1 MRHLRYISFFVV
13 LALLLSATA
22 TAAEIGGRGGIY
34 PSEEMDDL
42 FASLP
47 NEVKSELMAFWEAE
61 SDADR
66 LSAVRDKL
74 DIFYW
79 IRYVH
84 STAVSFLLPGFT
96 SCASLLCVIA
106 VSALLKKYLA
116 EGPCADIGNF
126 AVASVTGVTVCG
138 IAVTYVNAAVGFISR
153 LSAVML
159 AMLPVMNAILLTSG
173 ELTSAGVSS
182 AGLML
187 YVTVTEKV
195 TETVLVPLAGI
206 LLSLCSVTGVFRGVN
221 ISSLVSGIRKVVMTL
236 MGFSLL
242 IYSFVMGIQSSLAQS
257 ADSLSMK
264 TARFAIGTYVPI
276 VGGALSDALTTISA
290 GLTVIKRFTGSVG
303 IVIILLTVL
312 PTVISLFIGRL
323 SLLACKSVAEAVECD
338 SAAGIIGDA
347 ESVLS
352 LFLAF
357 AVLTGVFFIFATV
370 LFMNTGVGFS

>member
-1 MRHLRYISFFVV
+1 MTKLRVLAVSFAI
-13 LALLLSATA
+13 ALLLALPVF
-22 TAAEIGGRGGIY
+22 AESGGRGGIY
-34 PSEEMDDL
+34 PSEEMDAL
-42 FASLP
+42 LNSLP
-47 NEVKSELMAFWEAE
+47 DEVKDELTEFRLADN
-61 SDADR
+61 DADR
-66 LSAVRDKL
+66 LGAVRDKL

-79 IRYVH
+79 IRYV
-84 STAVSFLLPGFT
+84 FNIILDCLLPGIT
-96 SCASLLCVIA
+96 SCAPLLCIIA
-106 VSALLKKYLA
+106 VSAILKKYIS
-116 EGPCADIGNF
+116 EGPCAEVGNF
-126 AVASVTGVTVCG
+126 VLATVTGVTVCG
-138 IAVTYVNAAVGFISR
+138 MAVTYVNTAVSFISR
-153 LSAVML
+153 ISSVMM
-159 AMLPVMNAILLTSG
+159 AMTPVMNAILLTSG

-195 TETVLVPLAGI
+195 TEIVLVPLSGI

-242 IYSFVMGIQSSLAQS
+242 IYSFVMGIQSSLAKS

-276 VGGALSDALTTISA
+276 VGGALSDALATVTA

-312 PTVISLFIGRL
+312 PTVVSLFIGRL
-323 SLLACKSVAEAVECD
+323 SLLMCKSVAEALECD
-338 SAAGIIGDA
+338 SAVGIIGDA

-357 AVLTGVFFIFATV
+357 SVLTGMFFIFATV

>member
-1 MRHLRYISFFVV
+1 MTKLRLFAVSLTLAVL
-13 LALLLSATA
+13 LALPVSAVS
-22 TAAEIGGRGGIY
+22 GGRGGIY
-34 PSEEMDDL
+34 PSEEMDAL
-42 FASLP
+42 ISSLP
-47 NEVKSELMAFWEAE
+47 DEVKDELTEFRLAE
-61 SDADR
+61 NDEDR
-66 LSAVRDKL
+66 LGAVRDKL

-79 IRYVH
+79 IKYV
-84 STAVSFLLPGFT
+84 FNIILDCLLPGIT
-96 SCASLLCVIA
+96 SCAPLLCIIV
-106 VSALLKKYLA
+106 VSAILKKYLS
-116 EGPCADIGNF
+116 EGPCAEVGNF
-126 AVASVTGVTVCG
+126 TVATVTGVTVCG
-138 IAVTYVNAAVGFISR
+138 MAVTYVNTSIGFISR
-153 LSAVML
+153 ISSVMM
-159 AMLPVMNAILLTSG
+159 AMTPVMNAILLTSG
-173 ELTSAGVSS
+173 ELTSAGVNS

-195 TETVLVPLAGI
+195 TEIVLVPLAGI

-242 IYSFVMGIQSSLAQS
+242 IYSFVMGIQSSLARS

-276 VGGALSDALTTISA
+276 VGGALSDALSTISA

-312 PTVISLFIGRL
+312 PTVVSLFIGRL
-323 SLLACKSVAEAVECD
+323 SLLVCKSVAEVVECD
-338 SAAGIIGDA
+338 GAAGIIGDA

-357 AVLTGVFFIFATV
+357 SVLTGIFFIFATV